1 MLYLS
6 KRWKFDIDL
15 NKTYITSCVLALL
28 FYNLN
33 NDVNIHLLKFFY
45 IKATCRFFMK
55 KRYAQF
61 EVNISLKYNAKYVI
75 NFMFIPHIS
84 LYVDHYTMS
93 KNTSFSKILPKTKN
107 IKSDVTKHYMVLL
120 LIISTEFLVNT

>member
-1 MLYLS
+1 
-6 KRWKFDIDL
+6 
-15 NKTYITSCVLALL
+15 
-28 FYNLN
+28 
-33 NDVNIHLLKFFY
+33 
-45 IKATCRFFMK
+45 MK
-55 KRYAQF
+55 KRYDQF

-107 IKSDVTKHYMVLL
+107 IMSDVTKHYMVLL